1 MSSRRTLILIGA
13 IVMGALAALMIFNYV
28 GSIEDEAKGDSQ
40 RVSVVVVTGPIDAG
54 TKADVAIGD
63 GRIALGDRPAKD
75 LPANAV
81 TQLADIKGRI
91 AAISLAAGEVL
102 TSNKFVNS
110 NDATNS
116 KSTVLDKGQ
125 VAVTVS
131 IDQIRSVAGLVQ
143 PGDYV
148 NMMVGVK
155 EQYDATG
162 AVIPGTDKVAGVEY
176 LYQKVRV
183 LAVGKSF
190 GTPVAASTGPAV
202 PGEAAPTT
210 TAPAAS
216 DLMTFAL
223 PPDAAQVVVA
233 AADAGSLRLALVR
246 PDYEPMDIPQYR
258 PSGTFPGALG
268 LTPYPASSD
277 DPTSSGSGK

>member
-13 IVMGALAALMIFNYV
+13 IVMGALAALLIFNYV
-28 GSIEDEAKGDSQ
+28 GSVEDQAKGDSQ
-40 RVSVVVVTGPIDAG
+40 RVSVVVVSGAIDAG
-54 TKADVAIGD
+54 TKADVAIAD
-63 GRIALGDRPAKD
+63 GRITVGDRPQKD
-75 LPANAV
+75 LPSNAV

-91 AAISLAAGEVL
+91 AAISLAPGEVL

-116 KSTVLDKGQ
+116 KSTVLEKGQ
-125 VAVTVS
+125 VAITVS
-131 IDQIRSVAGLVQ
+131 VDQLRSVAGLVQ

-148 NMMVGVK
+148 NMMVTVK
-155 EQYDATG
+155 EEYDATG
-162 AVIPGTDKVAGVEY
+162 AVIAGTDKVPGVEY

-190 GTPVAASTGPAV
+190 GTPVAAAAPAV

-210 TAPAAS
+210 TAPPAS

-223 PPDAAQVVVA
+223 PPDAAQVVAA

-246 PDYEPMDIPQYR
+246 PDYEPVDVPQYR
-258 PSGTFPGALG
+258 PSGIFPGALG
-268 LTPYPASSD
+268 QTPYPASSD
-277 DPTSSGSGK
+277 DPTASGSGGK